1 MSLFYKLIILG
12 LLLALAAPFIMK
24 KPDGT
29 PFMTWQQ
36 LMPDNVKSAIKKD
49 TQLYR
54 WKDDKGHWQYTDTPP
69 ENNQA
74 ERIAV
79 KTTINSMKTIEL
91 PEGYQTKKQEPEN
104 EQDQH
109 SGLSLPTTAPLT
121 EVPKLLEDI
130 DGIQK
135 KYDARQSQ
143 IDAAT
148 R

>member
-12 LLLALAAPFIMK
+12 LILALASPFIMK

-36 LMPDNVKSAIKKD
+36 LMPDDVKSSFKKD

-74 ERIAV
+74 ERIVV
-79 KTTINSMKTIEL
+79 KATINSMKTIEL
-91 PEGYQTKKQEPEN
+91 PEGYQPKKEEPVN
-104 EQDQH
+104 PQNQN

-130 DGIQK
+130 DGIQA

>member
-12 LLLALAAPFIMK
+12 LILALAAPFIMK

-36 LMPDNVKSAIKKD
+36 LMPDTIQSAVKKD
-49 TQLYR
+49 TKLYR

-74 ERIAV
+74 EQIAV

-91 PEGYQTKKQEPEN
+91 PEGYQPQKEEPEN
-104 EQDQH
+104 QPGQN

-130 DGIQK
+130 DGIQE
-135 KYDARQSQ
+135 KYDARQGQ

>member
-12 LLLALAAPFIMK
+12 LLLALASPFIMK

-36 LMPDNVKSAIKKD
+36 LMPDNVTSAIKKD

-54 WKDDKGHWQYTDTPP
+54 WKDDKGQWQYTDTPP

-74 ERIAV
+74 EQITV

-91 PEGYQTKKQEPEN
+91 PEGYQPKKQEPEN
-104 EQDQH
+104 QQNQN

-135 KYDARQSQ
+135 KYDTRQSQ